1 MCIVWRDPDIIS
13 LVLTIFS
20 YFGFINYL
28 LAHIS
33 DVVQMF
39 TFMIHC
45 NFKNYKCF
53 IFSSLAFFFLVSDF
67 IDKDYNIGL
76 GAFPAHIYIGR
87 WTLAYGISDS
97 KKLTLPWNR
106 KIVFS

>member
-1 MCIVWRDPDIIS
+1 MFIVRRGPGVIN

-20 YFGFINYL
+20 HFGFVNYL
-28 LAHIS
+28 LAPIS

-53 IFSSLAFFFLVSDF
+53 IFSSLAFYKVSDF
-67 IDKDYNIGL
+67 IDKGYNIGL
-76 GAFPAHIYIGR
+76 GAFPAHIYIGG

-97 KKLTLPWNR
+97 N
-106 KIVFS
+106 

>member
-1 MCIVWRDPDIIS
+1 MFIVWRGPGIIN

-28 LAHIS
+28 LAPIS

-45 NFKNYKCF
+45 NYKNYKVLFSLFWLF
-53 IFSSLAFFFLVSDF
+53 ILVTDF
-67 IDKDYNIGL
+67 IDKGYNIGL
-76 GAFPAHIYIGR
+76 RAFLAHNYISG

-97 KKLTLPWNR
+97 N
-106 KIVFS
+106 